1 MASDTIRLTLAPR
14 EIQGKKVRALRRQG
28 IIPVHL
34 YGSGIE
40 SRSLQCEFSA
50 LVGALTRAGGNT
62 PVEITV
68 EGEQGSQLAFTRE
81 IQWGPRRDDI
91 LHVDFLVAE
100 ASRPISAQVPVALV
114 GESPGAIAAGGAVV
128 QQQREVTVEAL
139 PLEVPRELEVDLA
152 VLTDSDGVIR
162 AADVPLPVNV
172 VLLGDPE
179 DVIARIEVQRA
190 AVEEEAEAP
199 AEEGEAQSQ
208 E

>member
-1 MASDTIRLTLAPR
+1 MASDTINLTLTPR
-14 EIQGKKVRALRRQG
+14 EIQGKKVKALRRQG

-34 YGSGIE
+34 YGPGVE
-40 SRSLQCEFSA
+40 SRSLQCEFPVLVAA
-50 LVGALTRAGGNT
+50 LAKAGGNT
-62 PVEITV
+62 PVAITV

-100 ASRPISAQVPVALV
+100 ASRPISAQVPVTLV

-128 QQQREVTVEAL
+128 QQQRDVTVEAL
-139 PLEVPRELEVDLA
+139 PLEVPRELVVDLA
-152 VLTDSDGVIR
+152 LLTDADGVVR
-162 AADVPLPVNV
+162 AADVPLPDNV
-172 VLLGDPE
+172 VLLGDAE

-190 AVEEEAEAP
+190 AMGEEMEAP
-199 AEEGEAQSQ
+199 AEEGADQSQ

>member
-1 MASDTIRLTLAPR
+1 MASDTINLTLTPR
-14 EIQGKKVRALRRQG
+14 EIQGKKVKALRRQG

-34 YGSGIE
+34 YGPGVE
-40 SRSLQCEFSA
+40 SRSLQCEFPVLVAA
-50 LVGALTRAGGNT
+50 LAKAGGNT
-62 PVEITV
+62 PVAITV

-100 ASRPISAQVPVALV
+100 ASRPISAQVPVTLV

-128 QQQREVTVEAL
+128 QQQRDVTVEAL
-139 PLEVPRELEVDLA
+139 PLEVPRELVVDLA
-152 VLTDSDGVIR
+152 LLTDVDGVVR
-162 AADVPLPVNV
+162 AADVSLPANV

-190 AVEEEAEAP
+190 AMGEEVETAAAEEEAE
-199 AEEGEAQSQ
+199 E
-208 E
+208 

>member
-34 YGSGIE
+34 YGAGIE

-114 GESPGAIAAGGAVV
+114 GESPGAVASGGAVV

-152 VLTDSDGVIR
+152 VLTEAEGVIR
-162 AADVPLPVNV
+162 AADVSLPANV

-190 AVEEEAEAP
+190 EVEEEVEAP
-199 AEEGEAQSQ
+199 AEEGEDQSQ